1 MQVCHKCGGD
11 RKFWS
16 DVKKGKVLY
25 VELYVNFMCVMI
37 LIFYVKKKEKKK
49 KIGKTKWKEKIE
61 KERKGRKKQK
71 KKEKKKLYCGQCWSE
86 DVYEVVLEMRR
97 CYFGTNVFG
106 WVEIFCW
113 VPNFVSSNSLMLK
126 I

>member
-1 MQVCHKCGGD
+1 VCYDTHLLCEKE
-11 RKFWS
+11 RK
-16 DVKKGKVLY
+16 
-25 VELYVNFMCVMI
+25 E
-37 LIFYVKKKEKKK
+37 K

>member
-1 MQVCHKCGGD
+1 
-11 RKFWS
+11 
-16 DVKKGKVLY
+16 L
-25 VELYVNFMCVMI
+25 
-37 LIFYVKKKEKKK
+37 KKKEKGEKN
-49 KIGKTKWKEKIE
+49 WK
-61 KERKGRKKQK
+61 RK
-71 KKEKKKLYCGQCWSE
+71 KKKLYCGQCWSE
-86 DVYEVVLEMRR
+86 GVYEVVLEMRR